1 MINHGKRRGE
11 SSFSLRFI
19 FWVHSG
25 GQGKGMRMK
34 VMKKRRCAATEKKG
48 RKSSAPFWHGIRRG
62 KRERL
67 EREGE
72 SVDTKK
78 RMRVRETGI
87 EKKRETNI
95 THTRTTDA
103 DEGNDGNDCDDLF
116 SPLLSRSESAPADAV
131 RLAAG
136 ESVCE
141 RSRRE
146 REMERE
152 RGDRRGKEG
161 ERRRKSI
168 TSSLTSALSALSP
181 SCPAAEA
188 GVLAHRVQF
197 VPSFQQQFLHLP
209 LPIPGLS
216 FVR

>member
-1 MINHGKRRGE
+1 M
-11 SSFSLRFI
+11 
-19 FWVHSG
+19 
-25 GQGKGMRMK
+25 
-34 VMKKRRCAATEKKG
+34 
-48 RKSSAPFWHGIRRG
+48 
-62 KRERL
+62 
-67 EREGE
+67 
-72 SVDTKK
+72 
-78 RMRVRETGI
+78 RETGI

-141 RSRRE
+141 RSRRGRG
-146 REMERE
+146 REGTGEGRKE
-152 RGDRRGKEG
+152 RGE
-161 ERRRKSI
+161 ERASHP
-168 TSSLTSALSALSP
+168 LSPLLSP

-188 GVLAHRVQF
+188 GVSVLAHRVQF

-209 LPIPGLS
+209 LPMPGLS